1 MLEESVNLR
10 KVVIDKT
17 VCIESMLE
25 KHLAVCLSSMPGAG
39 KKTAVR
45 TLLEKHPEVN
55 AVFCSVDEIE
65 DGSAMDRR
73 KKDSVNWYLIRKP
86 QGDRYPD
93 SPRGFWR
100 FVRAMPKEDGERAGG
115 ISVSE

>member
-17 VCIESMLE
+17 ACIESMLE

-55 AVFCSVDEIE
+55 AVFCFST
-65 DGSAMDRR
+65 
-73 KKDSVNWYLIRKP
+73 N
-86 QGDRYPD
+86 
-93 SPRGFWR
+93 PRGRTIIILINDFQR
-100 FVRAMPKEDGERAGG
+100 RANGPPRREEKEWMCDDR
-115 ISVSE
+115 

>member
-39 KKTAVR
+39 KKTAER
-45 TLLEKHPEVN
+45 TLLEKNPEVN
-55 AVFCSVDEIE
+55 AGVWSVDGIE
-65 DGSAMDRR
+65 DGRAMERR
-73 KKDSVNWYLIRKP
+73 KK
-86 QGDRYPD
+86 
-93 SPRGFWR
+93 
-100 FVRAMPKEDGERAGG
+100 
-115 ISVSE
+115 